1 MDPDLKIR
9 ITDAYSSAEQDATSS
24 RGLIQLAEE
33 CLANNPDQGT
43 MHEFL
48 DLAHLTT
55 VSKIISESGNT
66 DKWLDHI
73 VNIIKR
79 SRFHV
84 GYMLR
89 QRANRYKDKTAFNI
103 LIDNKLKTLSFS
115 TVWSSVIETGRAL
128 SVFQKNEDIP
138 VIGLLTHNQL
148 SSVLVDLACL
158 SFGVRVIPLPLNST
172 PEHISFIL
180 DHAEITHLFVGG
192 KTGTR
197 LWNEVQH
204 KHPVTVISLND
215 TDRLK
220 ENTTGWDHF
229 LEQGDPVQ
237 DFDPDSCLSNV
248 QMESVQTIMYTS
260 GTTANPKG
268 IVFNPVNMMS
278 KRFARALALPEIG
291 SHDVFLCYLPL
302 FHTFGRYFE
311 LMGSIFWGA
320 TYSFAESPAFN
331 SLLNDFKIVQPTI
344 FISIPKRWVQLYE
357 MLNTELELDS
367 DDASKIKSKLN
378 EITGGH
384 LKWGLSAAG
393 YLDPDIFS
401 LFQTHG
407 INLLSGYGMTE
418 ATGGITMNPPDNY
431 EKDSVGKAL
440 PGIDLKLADDGEL
453 CLKGPYVTA
462 GYYKEENSEVFT
474 DGWFHTEDIFE
485 ERNGHFFIVDRK
497 KDIYKNSR
505 GQTIAPQKIEN
516 LFQDFDSV
524 KSVYLV
530 GDGREFNTVLIYP
543 DYENSPVD
551 LKRMDEQGIRD
562 IFGSMIL
569 SVNSFLSSF
578 ERIVNYVII
587 HRDFSA
593 EKGELTPKGTFK
605 RKNVL
610 KNFKDIIDPL
620 YEKNYV
626 SLYSGSKEIRIPNWF
641 LREKGTVRTNLRW
654 DGNTLSITEQ
664 SVTLSL
670 SWSDS
675 KVTMG
680 DYTYVIETDI
690 LDIESLIQSPTLWLG
705 NSGFTDF
712 TGPSVFRLKESEP
725 YDSLKID
732 ELQSGTTF
740 NKATVD
746 EKMDTLLY
754 KLHWAVRQFLS
765 DDPGVFKP
773 LSTLVDGDLGNWSG
787 TIIDTFMNYQSH
799 SNPHFRIKMI
809 EALAPLL
816 SGDFLVSMIHSA
828 YLYQRRKDKAKGFS
842 FDITRTN
849 DDHYQALIHYL
860 QEVHQDIGNAD
871 GDEQEFVKTLLLLVS
886 DFGTIH
892 PTRFLWA
899 RSELIGWQLSDIPK
913 PLYSTAQKAY
923 YALIK
928 GFRSWIGKS
937 ASLTVDPESGEE
949 YSWKDVVN
957 FDENVRQGHQKRLM
971 ESINETSMIRE
982 SIFLF
987 SKNYIVGLNDIPKGG
1002 IWITHLGTRNNK
1014 SVFRI
1019 LLRTR
1024 SFGTHNLVVN
1034 LNEGWDREFL
1044 DEETKWLITMGSGFK
1059 DTPLVENFGGYWPE
1073 HQLYTEEYIQGETLA
1088 TYLKRNKKDIRD
1100 EAKVDRWQMRWL
1112 HFIWNGIQAY
1122 QEFWNRTYFKL
1133 SIQPPAPENLIIPQH
1148 DYKTGTRLISISGR
1162 KPIVSIA
1169 EHFLS
1174 LYTDYI
1180 VQTEQKYPGL
1190 NHMSDWEVIFTA
1202 TLQAVKV
1209 TQGKDILEQL
1219 KLELDSKP
1227 IKKKCK
1233 STGLTIERINQFLN
1247 DIDKFG
1253 LLTKPVVFASLRYE
1267 RWLDLNP
1274 EATLQARASI
1284 LQELYA
1290 DYDLDSLLDEYPE
1303 TRVRFFMMTCFK
1315 ENNADLLNEFQSMI
1329 RDMRQ
1334 NKLSPWNIQERIS
1347 EIQSGIELNEEETF
1361 FLARMLFPHVDAA
1374 DYVELVTTTHGQ
1386 EARLNLVY
1394 QTECRDGQLYRI
1406 RPPFLPKEI
1415 AQFHSILSESALSGT
1430 FTAEHEFLFAFNSR
1444 NRLVGGLY
1452 WKNME
1457 KDRIHLEWVAVRQ
1470 KYQKIALSK
1479 RLMADFY
1486 KRMKH
1491 RGIQAITVG
1500 FYVEKFFFR
1509 QGFKIDKRYGG
1520 LVKKL

>member
-1 MDPDLKIR
+1 
-9 ITDAYSSAEQDATSS
+9 
-24 RGLIQLAEE
+24 
-33 CLANNPDQGT
+33 
-43 MHEFL
+43 
-48 DLAHLTT
+48 
-55 VSKIISESGNT
+55 
-66 DKWLDHI
+66 
-73 VNIIKR
+73 
-79 SRFHV
+79 
-84 GYMLR
+84 
-89 QRANRYKDKTAFNI
+89 
-103 LIDNKLKTLSFS
+103 
-115 TVWSSVIETGRAL
+115 
-128 SVFQKNEDIP
+128 
-138 VIGLLTHNQL
+138 
-148 SSVLVDLACL
+148 
-158 SFGVRVIPLPLNST
+158 
-172 PEHISFIL
+172 
-180 DHAEITHLFVGG
+180 
-192 KTGTR
+192 
-197 LWNEVQH
+197 
-204 KHPVTVISLND
+204 
-215 TDRLK
+215 
-220 ENTTGWDHF
+220 
-229 LEQGDPVQ
+229 
-237 DFDPDSCLSNV
+237 
-248 QMESVQTIMYTS
+248 
-260 GTTANPKG
+260 
-268 IVFNPVNMMS
+268 
-278 KRFARALALPEIG
+278 
-291 SHDVFLCYLPL
+291 
-302 FHTFGRYFE
+302 
-311 LMGSIFWGA
+311 
-320 TYSFAESPAFN
+320 
-331 SLLNDFKIVQPTI
+331 
-344 FISIPKRWVQLYE
+344 
-357 MLNTELELDS
+357 
-367 DDASKIKSKLN
+367 
-378 EITGGH
+378 
-384 LKWGLSAAG
+384 
-393 YLDPDIFS
+393 
-401 LFQTHG
+401 
-407 INLLSGYGMTE
+407 
-418 ATGGITMNPPDNY
+418 
-431 EKDSVGKAL
+431 
-440 PGIDLKLADDGEL
+440 
-453 CLKGPYVTA
+453 
-462 GYYKEENSEVFT
+462 
-474 DGWFHTEDIFE
+474 
-485 ERNGHFFIVDRK
+485 
-497 KDIYKNSR
+497 
-505 GQTIAPQKIEN
+505 
-516 LFQDFDSV
+516 
-524 KSVYLV
+524 
-530 GDGREFNTVLIYP
+530 
-543 DYENSPVD
+543 
-551 LKRMDEQGIRD
+551 
-562 IFGSMIL
+562 
-569 SVNSFLSSF
+569 
-578 ERIVNYVII
+578 
-587 HRDFSA
+587 
-593 EKGELTPKGTFK
+593 
-605 RKNVL
+605 
-610 KNFKDIIDPL
+610 
-620 YEKNYV
+620 
-626 SLYSGSKEIRIPNWF
+626 
-641 LREKGTVRTNLRW
+641 
-654 DGNTLSITEQ
+654 
-664 SVTLSL
+664 
-670 SWSDS
+670 
-675 KVTMG
+675 
-680 DYTYVIETDI
+680 
-690 LDIESLIQSPTLWLG
+690 
-705 NSGFTDF
+705 
-712 TGPSVFRLKESEP
+712 
-725 YDSLKID
+725 
-732 ELQSGTTF
+732 
-740 NKATVD
+740 
-746 EKMDTLLY
+746 
-754 KLHWAVRQFLS
+754 
-765 DDPGVFKP
+765 
-773 LSTLVDGDLGNWSG
+773 
-787 TIIDTFMNYQSH
+787 
-799 SNPHFRIKMI
+799 
-809 EALAPLL
+809 
-816 SGDFLVSMIHSA
+816 MIHSA

-987 SKNYIVGLNDIPKGG
+987 SKNYIVSLNDIPKGG

-1148 DYKTGTRLISISGR
+1148 DYKIGTRLISISGR

-1180 VQTEQKYPGL
+1180 VGTEQKYPGL

-1209 TQGKDILEQL
+1209 TKGKDILEQL
-1219 KLELDSKP
+1219 KMELGSKP
-1227 IKKKCK
+1227 VKKKCNLA
-1233 STGLTIERINQFLN
+1233 GLTIERINQFLN
-1247 DIDKFG
+1247 DIDRFG
-1253 LLTKPVVFASLRYE
+1253 MLTKPVVFASLRYE

-1290 DYDLDSLLDEYPE
+1290 DYDLDSLLDDYPE

-1315 ENNADLLNEFQSMI
+1315 ENNEDLLNEFQSI
-1329 RDMRQ
+1329 VRDMRQ
-1334 NKLSPWNIQERIS
+1334 NKLSPWNIHERIS
-1347 EIQSGIELNEEETF
+1347 EIQSSVELNEEETF

-1430 FTAEHEFLFAFNSR
+1430 FTAEHEFLFAFNNR

-1479 RLMADFY
+1479 RLMTDFY

-1491 RGIQAITVG
+1491 RGIQIITVG

-1509 QGFKIDKRYGG
+1509 QGFIIDKRYGG